1 MGRFL
6 ITSRKEQLNEYKQ
19 ISDEYGV
26 AFEINDFY
34 NPVVLDD
41 QERTEVFIRQY
52 EQIGIPEGSTMH
64 GAFLDVTVFSQD
76 EAIRKVSR
84 QRMEQSMQ
92 VAQRLK
98 VKGVVFHTN
107 CIPMLSGEEY
117 DNQVVEFT
125 VDYLKVLLDKYR
137 DIDIY
142 LENMFD
148 QTPEILRRI
157 SEKLQMY
164 PNYGVCFDYAH
175 ASLYGIDM
183 EYWIEALAG
192 YIKHIHI
199 NDNNLKKD
207 LHLPVGDGVLDWK
220 RFTMYY
226 RQYFKE
232 CSVLVETA
240 LPEDQRRSL
249 EYIDNRMGIRRME
262 GEYGNE

>member
-1 MGRFL
+1 
-6 ITSRKEQLNEYKQ
+6 
-19 ISDEYGV
+19 
-26 AFEINDFY
+26 
-34 NPVVLDD
+34 
-41 QERTEVFIRQY
+41 
-52 EQIGIPEGSTMH
+52 
-64 GAFLDVTVFSQD
+64 
-76 EAIRKVSR
+76 
-84 QRMEQSMQ
+84 
-92 VAQRLK
+92 
-98 VKGVVFHTN
+98 
-107 CIPMLSGEEY
+107 
-117 DNQVVEFT
+117 
-125 VDYLKVLLDKYR
+125 
-137 DIDIY
+137 
-142 LENMFD
+142 
-148 QTPEILRRI
+148 
-157 SEKLQMY
+157 
-164 PNYGVCFDYAH
+164 
-175 ASLYGIDM
+175 M